1 MPHIEIRRV
10 ASIDGEVY
18 PVAKFVQRTVSGW
31 QVRVR
36 SLKTSLHF
44 ADANYGGPAQSLIQA
59 NLEAQS
65 HIPPPQPPN
74 S

>member
-10 ASIDGEVY
+10 ASIDGEIY

-31 QVRVR
+31 QVRISR
-36 SLKTSLHF
+36 TKPSLHL
-44 ADANYGGPAQSLIQA
+44 ADADYGGPVQSLIKA
-59 NLEAQS
+59 NAEAQA
-65 HIPPPQPPN
+65 HIQPPQPPN